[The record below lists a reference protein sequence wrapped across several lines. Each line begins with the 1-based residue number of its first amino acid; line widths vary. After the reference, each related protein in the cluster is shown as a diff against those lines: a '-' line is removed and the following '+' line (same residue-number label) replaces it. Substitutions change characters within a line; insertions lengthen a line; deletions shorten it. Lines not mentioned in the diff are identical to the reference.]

1 MIRERE
7 HGTLPGLPMA
17 LLFFVVLC
25 GTRLRADRQRRR
37 RGWRRSSDRR

>member
-7 HGTLPGLPMA
+7 LGALPGLPMA

-25 GTRLRADRQRRR
+25 GLVYTLDHR
-37 RGWRRSSDRR
+37 RGGAARSSGSSR

>member
-7 HGTLPGLPMA
+7 LGALPGLPMA

-25 GTRLRADRQRRR
+25 GLVYALVSQRGARAP
-37 RGWRRSSDRR
+37 SSGSSR